1 MKPLPRNKT
10 AVVTPLPGVRPA
22 PRIKKKWPVLYLLG
36 LLFLYFL
43 ILFTVQFFR
52 YIQLNNEVRAL
63 SREME
68 RIKAENALLTEE
80 IERLHDPEYLE
91 ELARGDL
98 GMVKPGEILFNI
110 QEPPASP

>member
-36 LLFLYFL
+36 LLLVYFL

-63 SREME
+63 SREIE
-68 RIKAENALLTEE
+68 RIRGENALLAEE
-80 IERLHDPEYLE
+80 IERLNDPEYLE
-91 ELARGDL
+91 ELARDRL
-98 GMVKPGEILFNI
+98 GMARPGEVLFNI
-110 QEPPASP
+110 QEPPATP